1 MLGSGESM
9 RSGVSQGIQRPP
21 MRVNLRGG
29 TERAGR
35 RRICGRDLPS
45 YRTMFPLWDW
55 LFCSLNL
62 KRMGGRR
69 SATGYRAEGAL
80 LPLNANR
87 QKGVYAL
94 WIIEMGQ
101 HV

>member
-1 MLGSGESM
+1 M
-9 RSGVSQGIQRPP
+9 V
-21 MRVNLRGG
+21 
-29 TERAGR
+29 
-35 RRICGRDLPS
+35 
-45 YRTMFPLWDW
+45 PLWDW

-87 QKGVYAL
+87 QKGVYTL